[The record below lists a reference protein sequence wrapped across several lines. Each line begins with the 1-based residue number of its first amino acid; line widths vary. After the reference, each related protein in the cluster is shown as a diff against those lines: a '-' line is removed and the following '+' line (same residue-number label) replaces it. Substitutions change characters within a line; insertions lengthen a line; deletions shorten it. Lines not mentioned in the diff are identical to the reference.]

1 MAQDLATLLPIGGA
15 LAVAEPLVVRNF
27 FGSNSTANLCE
38 PKPLGRK
45 NGGFDSRKLLHFPDL
60 IKGMYPIAQHQNA
73 ENKGR
78 DDAEVRDL
86 SKIQIV
92 AKLLISV
99 EGDDDSDHEKQ
110 HPHRLK
116 EQGSKRPDQ
125 ISKGV
130 QQ

>member
-1 MAQDLATLLPIGGA
+1 LAQTPLPIY
-15 LAVAEPLVVRNF
+15 
-27 FGSNSTANLCE
+27 ANQSSR
-38 PKPLGRK
+38 RK

-60 IKGMYPIAQHQNA
+60 IKGMYPIAQHQKA

-110 HPHRLK
+110 YPHRLK
-116 EQGSKRPDQ
+116 EQDSKRPDQ